1 MEKFIDLH
9 IHSYY
14 SDGLLSPKEI
24 VDYAL
29 KRNLAAIAI
38 ADHDTTLGIPETV
51 EEGKK
56 GEIEIVPAVELS
68 AEMVPYSHHPESNQR
83 IENVFSTG
91 FKLDN
96 TTGGKEAHILGYYIN
111 CENEELQKI
120 LTFFRQKRKERA
132 QQIYEKLQNLG
143 IKLDPTIL
151 SADSAERERSFG
163 RLHFARA
170 LVKEG
175 YVSNISQAFQ
185 LYLNYRQPAYVE
197 KTRLKPEEA
206 IKLILRAGG
215 IPVLAHPYSNSDETI
230 LQTFASYG
238 LEGIEVWHG
247 KHSPGFTQKLISLA
261 KKLGLLMTGGSDY
274 HGETNEQTPYIGN
287 VKVPYSVLE
296 ELKQLKNAPVNN
308 CPSTSSG
315 W

>member
-1 MEKFIDLH
+1 MERFIDLH
-9 IHSYY
+9 IHSNY

-68 AEMVPYSHHPESNQR
+68 AE
-83 IENVFSTG
+83 IENISSAD
-91 FKLDN
+91 FKSVN
-96 TTGGKEAHILGYYIN
+96 TTRGKEAHILGYYIN

-151 SADSAERERSFG
+151 EEISSRERSFG

-175 YVSNISQAFQ
+175 YVTNISQAFQ
-185 LYLNYRQPAYVE
+185 LYLNYGQPAYAE

-206 IKLILRAGG
+206 IKLILRVGG
-215 IPVLAHPYSNSDETI
+215 IPVLAHPYFNSNETI

-238 LEGIEVWHG
+238 LGGIEVWHG
-247 KHSPGFTQKLISLA
+247 KHSPGSTQKLISLA

-274 HGETNEQTPYIGN
+274 HGETDEQTPSIGN

-296 ELKQLKNAPVNN
+296 ELKQLKNAPITNFKV
-308 CPSTSSG
+308 G
-315 W
+315 

>member
-1 MEKFIDLH
+1 MERFIDLH

-14 SDGLLSPKEI
+14 SDGLLSPREI

-29 KRNLAAIAI
+29 KRNLVAIAI
-38 ADHDTTLGIPETV
+38 ADHDTTLGIAETV

-56 GEIEIVPAVELS
+56 RGIEIVPAVELS
-68 AEMVPYSHHPESNQR
+68 AEIKNIS
-83 IENVFSTG
+83 ST
-91 FKLDN
+91 D
-96 TTGGKEAHILGYYIN
+96 GGKEAHILGYYIN
-111 CENEELQKI
+111 CENEELQKT

-143 IKLDPTIL
+143 IKLNPTIL
-151 SADSAERERSFG
+151 STDSAERERSFG

-170 LVKEG
+170 LIKEG
-175 YVSNISQAFQ
+175 YVASISQAFQ
-185 LYLNYRQPAYVE
+185 LYLNYGQPAYVE

-206 IKLILRAGG
+206 IKLILRVGG
-215 IPVLAHPYSNSDETI
+215 IPVLAHPYFNSNETI

-238 LEGIEVWHG
+238 LEGIEVWHSR
-247 KHSPGFTQKLISLA
+247 HSPNFTQKLISLA

-274 HGETNEQTPYIGN
+274 HGEINEEIPSIGN

-296 ELKQLKNAPVNN
+296 ELKQLRNVPDNN
-308 CPSTSSG
+308 HKIG
-315 W
+315 